1 MLDRAV
7 IEFWRHGY
15 AGLGLDDLLTQIG
28 FSRASMYRTFGS
40 KADFYALALDRYRL
54 TEGNKFHECLN
65 STGSV
70 TDAVAAVFGLIVD
83 QSVDPNRPPGCFVVA
98 ATAER
103 VPDDQR
109 TTGQVTEKLDILCGL
124 FEQLFRRAQ
133 AQREIPADFDATRWA
148 RFTVSAIRSPC
159 ARA

>member
-28 FSRASMYRTFGS
+28 LSRASMYRTFGS
-40 KADFYALALDRYRL
+40 K
-54 TEGNKFHECLN
+54 
-65 STGSV
+65 
-70 TDAVAAVFGLIVD
+70 
-83 QSVDPNRPPGCFVVA
+83 
-98 ATAER
+98 
-103 VPDDQR
+103 
-109 TTGQVTEKLDILCGL
+109 
-124 FEQLFRRAQ
+124 
-133 AQREIPADFDATRWA
+133 ADFDATRWA